1 MTLKKYKV
9 RRLLILCLLEVLVL
23 GGHALHSHLKGEREE
38 EASGEKVLQG
48 TPVVLTPLELR
59 SFERTVTFTGN
70 LEAKSFALVSPRVGG
85 ALEDVFVEEGDRVT
99 AHETKLFQTDPLTLE
114 KGLEIARQE
123 HTVAQHAVREKKA
136 NLERLQADFAKAE
149 QDYKRGKELLAQ
161 HAISTSAFEEYES
174 RYRQG
179 LALIKHAK
187 VLISLTQEQE
197 IQARLHLEIAGKNLQ
212 DSLVMAP
219 ISGVITE
226 RFREPGE
233 MGEIGKP
240 VLRIENLEA
249 LEAVGFLP
257 EDYFHEVLPGTTP
270 VRVRVGAL
278 ELPLQKITYKSPTVD
293 RTLRTFEVKV
303 HLSDP
308 PPGIT
313 PGRIAHLEVL
323 LESRT
328 ALGVPR
334 EALVAKR
341 SGPVLFAA
349 EGGKAREI
357 PVVAGL
363 ETEGWVEIRKTAG
376 ASNTASD
383 TASEDFLLEEGTPVV
398 TQGQLFLEE
407 GSLLAPV
414 GGDN

>member
-1 MTLKKYKV
+1 MTLKQHKGW
-9 RRLLILCLLEVLVL
+9 RLLVLCLLGVVAL
-23 GGHALHSHLKGEREE
+23 GGHALHSHLRGALEK
-38 EASGEKVLQG
+38 EAPEDKVLRG
-48 TPVVLTPLELR
+48 TPVVLTPATLR

-70 LEAKSFALVSPRVGG
+70 LEAKSFVLVSPRVGG
-85 ALEDVFVEEGDRVT
+85 ALEEIFVEEGDAVT
-99 AHETKLFQTDPLTLE
+99 AQETKLFQTDPLTLE

-136 NLERLQADFAKAE
+136 HLERLQADFTKAE

-161 HAISTSAFEEYES
+161 KAISTSAFEEYES
-174 RYRQG
+174 RYLQG

-187 VLISLTQEQE
+187 VLIALAQEQE
-197 IQARLHLEIAGKNLQ
+197 IQARLHMDIAAKNLR

-219 ISGVITE
+219 ISGVVTE

-233 MGEIGKP
+233 MGESGKP

-249 LEAVGFLP
+249 LEVAGFLP
-257 EDYFHEVLPGTTP
+257 EEYFHEVLPGTTP
-270 VRVRVGAL
+270 VRVRVGTL
-278 ELPLQKITYKSPTVD
+278 ELLLQKITYKSPTVD
-293 RTLRTFEVKV
+293 HTLRTFEVKV
-303 HLSDP
+303 HLENP
-308 PPGIT
+308 PSGVT

-323 LESRT
+323 LESHT

-341 SGPVLFAA
+341 SGRVLFVA
-349 EGGKAREI
+349 EGERAREI
-357 PVVAGL
+357 PVVPGL
-363 ETEGWVEIRKTAG
+363 ETEGWVEIRETPA
-376 ASNTASD
+376 
-383 TASEDFLLEEGTPVV
+383 ASEAASRDFSLKEGTSVV

-414 GGDN
+414 RGDN

>member
-1 MTLKKYKV
+1 MTMTLKQHKGW
-9 RRLLILCLLEVLVL
+9 RLLILSLLGMLAL
-23 GGHALHSHLKGEREE
+23 GGHALHNHMKGEIKEGVSE
-38 EASGEKVLQG
+38 DKVLRG
-48 TPVVLTPLELR
+48 TPVVLTPAALHP
-59 SFERTVTFTGN
+59 FERTVMFTGN
-70 LEAKSFALVSPRVGG
+70 LEAKSFVLVSPRIGG
-85 ALEDVFVEEGDRVT
+85 ALEDIFVEEGDAVT

-114 KGLEIARQE
+114 KGLQIARQE

-136 NLERLQADFAKAE
+136 NLERLQADFTKAE
-149 QDYKRGKELLAQ
+149 QDYTRGKELLAQ

-174 RYRQG
+174 RYLQG

-187 VLISLTQEQE
+187 VLISLAQEQE
-197 IQARLHLEIAGKNLQ
+197 IQARLHMDIAAKNLR

-219 ISGVITE
+219 ISGVVTE

-249 LEAVGFLP
+249 LEVAGFLP
-257 EDYFHEVLPGTTP
+257 EDYFHQVFPGTTP
-270 VRVRVGAL
+270 VRIRVGTL
-278 ELPLQKITYKSPTVD
+278 KLPLQKITYKSPTVD

-303 HLSDP
+303 HLENPS
-308 PPGIT
+308 PGIT

-349 EGGKAREI
+349 EGTRAREI
-357 PVVAGL
+357 PVVPGL
-363 ETEGWVEIRKTAG
+363 ETEGWVEIRDYSG
-376 ASNTASD
+376 
-383 TASEDFLLEEGTPVV
+383 DFSLGEGSRVI

-407 GSLLAPV
+407 GALLAPV